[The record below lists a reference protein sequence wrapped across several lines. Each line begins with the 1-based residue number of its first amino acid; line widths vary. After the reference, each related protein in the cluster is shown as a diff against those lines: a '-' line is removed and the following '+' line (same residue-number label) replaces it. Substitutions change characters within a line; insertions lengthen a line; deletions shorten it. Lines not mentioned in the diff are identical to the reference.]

1 MTPTV
6 GTALSCTAG
15 TAQSRRSGSLPC
27 YRAAMRIVV
36 LIILALASFA
46 VSRLLLALVGDPEGP
61 NLLITSALA
70 LILFCTAAGV
80 RAVVARARRRRNPA
94 PSE

>member
-1 MTPTV
+1 
-6 GTALSCTAG
+6 
-15 TAQSRRSGSLPC
+15 
-27 YRAAMRIVV
+27 MRIVV

-80 RAVVARARRRRNPA
+80 RAVVARVRRRRNPA